1 MYSEQ
6 SGNVENFNN
15 FSNYYD
21 IDEEFDIYNQKKNLI
36 QKMNIVDSL
45 KESNIHAELSIT
57 QSAINL
63 EKYRPKHVNYNY
75 YNRKI
80 LDINKIDAKYFQ
92 GLGQISNQSTD
103 EEEKDDNLDSR
114 RIRID
119 KESSKYYKKEN
130 ISCNVNLDNNH
141 EKKRKEE
148 KKNLI
153 KNIYFNFL

>member
-21 IDEEFDIYNQKKNLI
+21 IDEEFDIYNQKNNLI
-36 QKMNIVDSL
+36 QKMNIIDSL
-45 KESNIHAELSIT
+45 KESNIHAELSVT
-57 QSAINL
+57 QSVINL
-63 EKYRPKHVNYNY
+63 EKYRPKHVNYSY

-130 ISCNVNLDNNH
+130 ISCNVNLDIII
-141 EKKRKEE
+141 
-148 KKNLI
+148 LI
-153 KNIYFNFL
+153 L